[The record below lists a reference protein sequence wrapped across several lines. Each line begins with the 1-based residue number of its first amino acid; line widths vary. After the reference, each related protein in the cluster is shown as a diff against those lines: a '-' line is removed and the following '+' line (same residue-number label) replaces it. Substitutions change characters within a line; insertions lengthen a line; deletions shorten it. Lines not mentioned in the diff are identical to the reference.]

1 MNREEEKSYEVF
13 CLFMSIITIIAI
25 ISAVVFISN
34 KSKQDKK
41 IYETRMEQARKN
53 VGIAE
58 RLLEKELS
66 KDKKYFLL
74 SDEKDDDL
82 LGSTTS
88 WVKANENLICHV
100 LVEGKINKVY
110 FRTNKLEDND
120 IGLELY
126 EPIAIDKIVEIK

>member
-1 MNREEEKSYEVF
+1 
-13 CLFMSIITIIAI
+13 MSIITIIAI

-66 KDKKYFLL
+66 KDKNISY
-74 SDEKDDDL
+74 
-82 LGSTTS
+82 
-88 WVKANENLICHV
+88 
-100 LVEGKINKVY
+100 
-110 FRTNKLEDND
+110 
-120 IGLELY
+120 
-126 EPIAIDKIVEIK
+126 